1 MSWRDLLSKR
11 KEARAAKAA
20 SAEELKNVVMKIAH
34 KDWEMDSSAKPT
46 MTWEEGSS
54 WYSSGENPS
63 LVSTD
68 GNLDDAFPPFQATE
82 RNDKE
87 VGSEPDKALGPSAPA
102 NLTPLVTG
110 SSVVLQ
116 AEVSGNSTS
125 GRNKRVRSIF
135 EKQFRDGLVDIAR
148 LYAKSSSGMAFT
160 NLLNQLR
167 MMQ

>member
-68 GNLDDAFPPFQATE
+68 GNLDDAFPPSSYRKKRQ
-82 RNDKE
+82 E

-135 EKQFRDGLVDIAR
+135 D
-148 LYAKSSSGMAFT
+148 SSAMGSLT
-160 NLLNQLR
+160 
-167 MMQ
+167 